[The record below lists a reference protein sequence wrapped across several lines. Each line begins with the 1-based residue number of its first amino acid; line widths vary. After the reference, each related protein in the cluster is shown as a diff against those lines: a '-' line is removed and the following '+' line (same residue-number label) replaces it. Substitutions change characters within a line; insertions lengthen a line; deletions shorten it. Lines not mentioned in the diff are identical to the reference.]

1 MKRIVVFFIFV
12 LFSTS
17 VLYAQGRDMRRA
29 DRNIDR
35 GNLASALENLQA
47 AMEYEEVF
55 DDPEFWLLKA
65 RLHLQIAISE
75 NPEYRA
81 LVENPVDKAD
91 EAMINA
97 MELDTD
103 NEHWI
108 QIQQNMLFLSEMV
121 FNQGVDQY
129 NQQNWGKA
137 SDYFLRAYE
146 IGKTF
151 EAQDTTTLYNAAL
164 SAELGQQYE
173 KALDLYKRLRD
184 MKYDQPFLYSSLANI
199 SLFLGDT
206 VGGTQY
212 VEEGRERYP
221 DDLELIFTEANIHIF
236 TGDLNRAEK
245 ILDIAIEKDPDNPVL
260 YFALAA
266 NYDQM
271 AQDTLYPAEK
281 REFAFQE
288 AISAYK
294 KALEIDPDYFDAMF
308 NLGALHFNKGLRLF
322 EEAEERLRATHDFA
336 QYEEDEK
343 EIRRIWLDAE
353 PYLQQA
359 LEMIDE
365 DHEFYRTVLIS
376 LVELYARTNQPD
388 KLKEI
393 EGLYLK
399 YFGEEE

>member
-1 MKRIVVFFIFV
+1 MKRTVVFFIVV

-29 DRNIDR
+29 DRSIDR

-47 AMEYEEVF
+47 AMEHEEVF
-55 DDPEFWLLKA
+55 EDPEFWLLKA
-65 RLHLQIAISE
+65 RLYLQIAITD
-75 NPEYRA
+75 NPEYRE

-91 EAMINA
+91 EAMIKA
-97 MELDTD
+97 VELDTD
-103 NEHWI
+103 NQHWI

-121 FNQGVDQY
+121 FNQGVDKY
-129 NQQNWGKA
+129 NQQNWGEA

-164 SAELGQQYE
+164 SAELGQQYD
-173 KALDLYKRLRD
+173 KALDLYIRLRD
-184 MKYDQPFLYSSLANI
+184 MQYDQPFLYASLANI

-206 VGGTQY
+206 ASGTKY

-294 KALEIDPDYFDAMF
+294 QALEIDPNYFDAMF

-343 EIRRIWLDAE
+343 EIRKIWLDAE

-359 LEMIDE
+359 LEMIEE

>member
-35 GNLASALENLQA
+35 GNLASALEHLQA

>member
-399 YFGEEE
+399 YFGEED